1 MNIYSSN
8 IEGRNYT
15 YSLKCKAISVMSDSS
30 LSTHED
36 VEINLADLNRV
47 WKFITCG
54 VSLGDK
60 LLYAAHTNNRNS
72 KVVSFESDFDEIPT
86 LNNVTFKLT
95 ENSPNGYGVTFIK
108 ELRLWECYDCC
119 LGKKNFQYSSGDIN
133 FISCLHCFRG
143 DNNYF
148 TSIYPIF
155 EDVIYPENKVEL
167 TSVPNFQ
174 GYNILQSYSTYLI
187 CNEDV
192 FQYLYND
199 KCQTLFN
206 LNRANDFEVISYS
219 SRTGRYTMEFWFYI
233 EKVAEMAN
241 GINFIWDN
249 HLSLSLITSQSQS
262 SILNAVC
269 FPQAYRDKV
278 DDKTSGEI
286 YNLYNNAINKDI
298 YEFYNADDSW
308 QYVRCAVDHTR
319 KIYRISSSVEYDN
332 SGNIIKE
339 NANLEKTLEA
349 EILFGNTRNV
359 RPFRFFGLKELST
372 VKFQNFKNNGS
383 RQFLR
388 QFKLFREY
396 IDFRIGEIKDIDW
409 YNNLKSSWLI
419 SLLID
424 FEQYTGSFTSI
435 NIYNKTCKTTS
446 VCGIYYTYNDPENN
460 RKVGYIKDIF
470 HNSSLLV
477 YTSYPAIYK
486 LNLCSPSQKRDHSKN
501 QCTGTKVNDYDY
513 YYRNNVNVFYP
524 INNNNVIN
532 LDTIKQVSSC
542 QSNCVLPEFHDNKRG
557 YCLMEMNDD
566 NHIKKCSKKS
576 TNDIYESFECEDN
589 YQRVYYECIH
599 KNLVK
604 GSALYFSNY
613 YSFPNL
619 KFTSIFNYANDAD
632 NYFTETNNLGNEV
645 IAHTEQ
651 RITSYYLEFWFKLD
665 YLNDPVNLT
674 QNQYYFYGY
683 PHTILRNSSD
693 NSFKYSNLEISNG
706 AYHYPLTTINSYE
719 WNRIIIEN
727 KFIGEN
733 KKFSIKV
740 YINYDFINPAV
751 DILVDAERGK
761 MHFKGIVFCNGG
773 SDCQING
780 NIINIQWGIAWY
792 KNIRVWKGETTSL
805 QLIQS
810 CDYIYSELVKSMKY
824 YFPFT
829 VDYIYKD
836 TVKGK
841 IDDFK
846 FELKFWFHNKVYNY
860 DFRENYSGEE
870 MDYSGLNE
878 NTFISGTNED
888 NSNYVLTECY
898 ENCKRCYSIAANAC
912 YECRT
917 GYILYGRSCKRSTGF
932 YFKVPPENTV
942 INSIKLNTE
951 TSTFSLSNTN
961 PITITFWM
969 KYMGVE
975 YSKTTTSNY
984 FPIIY
989 FCDQVTFL
997 GFKPNEN
1004 FLSLVIN
1011 NIEAYDIE
1019 IADIMGNWVHIG
1031 LSSHASSILSPN
1043 TNSYFPHMFNFMI
1056 NYKIMTNMNLFN
1068 IQNTPVYFNT
1078 FTFDTRVVSFFSN
1091 IRFYNNFWFGT
1102 FGHVTATD
1110 QLRSRD
1116 LIYEIVLNANTKENC
1131 IKDTELDSINTF
1143 AQVSPLCVIDYLP
1156 YEDLNIKCTSDS
1168 LFFDIEKI
1176 DNIPCSYCNKICRE
1190 NCFGENSNQC
1200 SCNYK
1205 DGLYWIKA
1213 DDDLKEFKCEEV
1225 NNINLA
1231 FFEQITLESKKVS
1244 PNKEMMIS
1252 FWFNIYQYKY
1262 GSFDSL
1268 DIIWDRHLKVSI
1280 KGKQTNQNEIK
1291 VECIPDINI
1300 SGSIVSTYSLS
1311 SNSFTYGNWFYVRC
1325 GADKYRKKFKLDNV
1339 ETNFIPVNYDDEQS
1353 TSTIIINDNT
1363 INFNYGYSFI
1373 KEIKFY
1379 ASYNYDFWKEEH
1391 YLLTPSKY
1399 DYLLHYY
1406 SFNFD
1411 YDSNGEKS
1419 LDKVSIIDKVTENE
1433 YFLIAKNNRIGYNY
1447 IKNYQDIIFCN
1458 EGYLYNSA
1466 SKECELY
1473 SSFNCQIAH
1482 SSSDKCLICK
1492 TPNKYLKI
1500 DDLCY
1505 SDCSPNFYNDE
1516 YLNQCRQCD
1525 DTCYTCSGK
1534 YENNCLSCIGSYYL
1548 VESKNLCV
1556 LNCEAYNLTAQI
1568 DIPNLCGPFKAHA
1581 NITFPIFLPDGYDY
1595 DNYETNIII
1604 DVDNF
1609 DTLSVLVYNE
1619 TAKPVTVEWIYSV
1632 DESRSLNYEERNRNY
1647 NGVDDIPEN
1656 HSLIFTS
1663 SSVDGNIFNF
1673 NVDKSYFRH
1682 GLKYIFY
1689 LKIIKTNDYD
1699 QADYHLKYI
1708 LIMNDYPIVNK
1719 LNILPQKGFIST
1731 NFLFTCNECTDD
1743 NTPKEDLEYKFTYE
1757 LEGSTEKLIRDWDL
1771 DSEVLYIFKEE
1782 IPNNINYNQYT
1793 IKCYCKDKFS
1803 LYDSTSEIL
1812 LVNKPPTESGVSI
1825 PISEVISSI
1834 DVELDLS
1841 SKQLSN
1847 RAEFISTIT
1856 VDFPKEFILN
1866 RTNVTNY
1873 DININ
1878 DKIVTLPYLILQ
1890 DPISLERD
1898 SFCNKRGNSYMIYK
1912 YLYCDCSDDFVGV
1925 VCQIDKDS
1933 LSNVLSNYKTLYQKV
1948 LSAQTTQYDFYLLNT
1963 VHLLIKSGAAF
1974 MPLESTEYML
1984 QAIEYIVLYTNKFV
1998 DVMTYDRNYEVYFDI
2013 YNSLIEYGVYISNLI
2028 KGNVF
2033 KDNNFKENDGL
2044 YNKDLFRNASL
2055 DPYEDILS
2063 MAQILDYFDRI
2074 KQGLT
2079 NLMKFYASKKKELS
2093 FQNKNINVYIAIVNE
2108 NFEFSKYF
2116 KKEKELYEPYFD
2128 ISNCL
2133 SSVMERASGGAGTT
2147 FKTILLSIMWK
2158 IPPYLSD
2165 NSLFWNNTSPLIT
2178 IELIDYYTLK
2188 QIYLND
2194 CGEESEIKL
2203 YFPIS
2208 HYLMTPRINE
2218 KKKYVAP
2225 KNQYSMTGSMFNDPV
2240 YIAPN
2245 GKVDN
2250 STTKE
2255 RQKDYFINFNL
2266 SCKSYILETEPK
2278 RKYNLNLD
2286 YSILD
2291 YVNFTDDNYAVCYR
2305 KNLLHSDFSEF
2316 VLEHYDV
2323 KGVFKVNTRFF
2334 YLIHF
2339 ELYKYG
2345 PNYKGNYG
2353 LFIFIFLIVFYFLM
2367 IFIYKII
2374 EKFIMKKLQLL
2385 NFLNMC
2391 ILKINL
2397 PYLGT
2402 YNVKSDLNLSNEI
2415 KNILKT
2421 NDKTKDKDFNPEKP
2435 KIDVHEELDVINFS
2449 HKITREKNVF
2459 GRNKINNNF
2468 MDKVTGE
2475 DLTTIVGENYS
2486 KKKASKKGSFY
2497 TQFNKKEEN
2506 NSSEHSDEDDK
2517 HYKIDSLP
2525 SSNNFFDIEK
2535 NKRRKSKG
2543 TNSEENESKKKG
2555 FFDPN
2560 PPKKISSK
2568 KEKSDSNYDISNE
2581 DDDDYEYDDYESQD
2595 YPKKKRIKDK
2605 KFDSY
2610 DEE

>member
-1 MNIYSSN
+1 M
-8 IEGRNYT
+8 
-15 YSLKCKAISVMSDSS
+15 
-30 LSTHED
+30 
-36 VEINLADLNRV
+36 
-47 WKFITCG
+47 
-54 VSLGDK
+54 
-60 LLYAAHTNNRNS
+60 
-72 KVVSFESDFDEIPT
+72 
-86 LNNVTFKLT
+86 
-95 ENSPNGYGVTFIK
+95 
-108 ELRLWECYDCC
+108 
-119 LGKKNFQYSSGDIN
+119 N
-133 FISCLHCFRG
+133 FIML
-143 DNNYF
+143 
-148 TSIYPIF
+148 
-155 EDVIYPENKVEL
+155 
-167 TSVPNFQ
+167 
-174 GYNILQSYSTYLI
+174 
-187 CNEDV
+187 
-192 FQYLYND
+192 
-199 KCQTLFN
+199 
-206 LNRANDFEVISYS
+206 
-219 SRTGRYTMEFWFYI
+219 M
-233 EKVAEMAN
+233 
-241 GINFIWDN
+241 
-249 HLSLSLITSQSQS
+249 
-262 SILNAVC
+262 
-269 FPQAYRDKV
+269 
-278 DDKTSGEI
+278 
-286 YNLYNNAINKDI
+286 
-298 YEFYNADDSW
+298 
-308 QYVRCAVDHTR
+308 HTR

-409 YNNLKSSWLI
+409 YNNLQSSWLI

-435 NIYNKTCKTTS
+435 NVYNKTCKTTS
-446 VCGIYYTYNDPENN
+446 VCGIYYTYKDPENSS
-460 RKVGYIKDIF
+460 KVGYIKDIF

-486 LNLCSPSQKRDHSKN
+486 LNLCSPSQKRNHSKN
-501 QCTGTKVNDYDY
+501 ECTGTKVNNYDY

-524 INNNNVIN
+524 INDNSVIN
-532 LDTIKQVSSC
+532 LDTLTGGIRC

-557 YCLMEMNDD
+557 YCLMERNDD
-566 NHIKKCSKKS
+566 NHIKKCSEKS
-576 TNDIYESFECEDN
+576 TEDIYESFECEDN

-829 VDYIYKD
+829 IDYIYKD

-917 GYILYGRSCKRSTGF
+917 GYILYGRTCKRSTGF

-989 FCDQVTFL
+989 FYDQITFL

-1262 GSFDSL
+1262 DSFDSL

-1339 ETNFIPVNYDDEQS
+1339 ETNFI
-1353 TSTIIINDNT
+1353 
-1363 INFNYGYSFI
+1363 
-1373 KEIKFY
+1373 K
-1379 ASYNYDFWKEEH
+1379 
-1391 YLLTPSKY
+1391 
-1399 DYLLHYY
+1399 
-1406 SFNFD
+1406 
-1411 YDSNGEKS
+1411 
-1419 LDKVSIIDKVTENE
+1419 
-1433 YFLIAKNNRIGYNY
+1433 
-1447 IKNYQDIIFCN
+1447 
-1458 EGYLYNSA
+1458 
-1466 SKECELY
+1466 
-1473 SSFNCQIAH
+1473 
-1482 SSSDKCLICK
+1482 
-1492 TPNKYLKI
+1492 
-1500 DDLCY
+1500 
-1505 SDCSPNFYNDE
+1505 
-1516 YLNQCRQCD
+1516 
-1525 DTCYTCSGK
+1525 
-1534 YENNCLSCIGSYYL
+1534 
-1548 VESKNLCV
+1548 
-1556 LNCEAYNLTAQI
+1556 
-1568 DIPNLCGPFKAHA
+1568 
-1581 NITFPIFLPDGYDY
+1581 
-1595 DNYETNIII
+1595 
-1604 DVDNF
+1604 
-1609 DTLSVLVYNE
+1609 
-1619 TAKPVTVEWIYSV
+1619 
-1632 DESRSLNYEERNRNY
+1632 
-1647 NGVDDIPEN
+1647 
-1656 HSLIFTS
+1656 
-1663 SSVDGNIFNF
+1663 
-1673 NVDKSYFRH
+1673 
-1682 GLKYIFY
+1682 
-1689 LKIIKTNDYD
+1689 
-1699 QADYHLKYI
+1699 
-1708 LIMNDYPIVNK
+1708 
-1719 LNILPQKGFIST
+1719 
-1731 NFLFTCNECTDD
+1731 
-1743 NTPKEDLEYKFTYE
+1743 
-1757 LEGSTEKLIRDWDL
+1757 
-1771 DSEVLYIFKEE
+1771 
-1782 IPNNINYNQYT
+1782 
-1793 IKCYCKDKFS
+1793 
-1803 LYDSTSEIL
+1803 
-1812 LVNKPPTESGVSI
+1812 
-1825 PISEVISSI
+1825 
-1834 DVELDLS
+1834 
-1841 SKQLSN
+1841 
-1847 RAEFISTIT
+1847 
-1856 VDFPKEFILN
+1856 
-1866 RTNVTNY
+1866 
-1873 DININ
+1873 
-1878 DKIVTLPYLILQ
+1878 
-1890 DPISLERD
+1890 
-1898 SFCNKRGNSYMIYK
+1898 
-1912 YLYCDCSDDFVGV
+1912 
-1925 VCQIDKDS
+1925 
-1933 LSNVLSNYKTLYQKV
+1933 
-1948 LSAQTTQYDFYLLNT
+1948 
-1963 VHLLIKSGAAF
+1963 
-1974 MPLESTEYML
+1974 
-1984 QAIEYIVLYTNKFV
+1984 
-1998 DVMTYDRNYEVYFDI
+1998 
-2013 YNSLIEYGVYISNLI
+2013 
-2028 KGNVF
+2028 
-2033 KDNNFKENDGL
+2033 
-2044 YNKDLFRNASL
+2044 
-2055 DPYEDILS
+2055 
-2063 MAQILDYFDRI
+2063 
-2074 KQGLT
+2074 
-2079 NLMKFYASKKKELS
+2079 
-2093 FQNKNINVYIAIVNE
+2093 
-2108 NFEFSKYF
+2108 
-2116 KKEKELYEPYFD
+2116 
-2128 ISNCL
+2128 
-2133 SSVMERASGGAGTT
+2133 
-2147 FKTILLSIMWK
+2147 
-2158 IPPYLSD
+2158 
-2165 NSLFWNNTSPLIT
+2165 
-2178 IELIDYYTLK
+2178 
-2188 QIYLND
+2188 
-2194 CGEESEIKL
+2194 
-2203 YFPIS
+2203 
-2208 HYLMTPRINE
+2208 
-2218 KKKYVAP
+2218 
-2225 KNQYSMTGSMFNDPV
+2225 
-2240 YIAPN
+2240 
-2245 GKVDN
+2245 
-2250 STTKE
+2250 
-2255 RQKDYFINFNL
+2255 
-2266 SCKSYILETEPK
+2266 
-2278 RKYNLNLD
+2278 
-2286 YSILD
+2286 
-2291 YVNFTDDNYAVCYR
+2291 
-2305 KNLLHSDFSEF
+2305 
-2316 VLEHYDV
+2316 
-2323 KGVFKVNTRFF
+2323 
-2334 YLIHF
+2334 
-2339 ELYKYG
+2339 
-2345 PNYKGNYG
+2345 
-2353 LFIFIFLIVFYFLM
+2353 
-2367 IFIYKII
+2367 
-2374 EKFIMKKLQLL
+2374 
-2385 NFLNMC
+2385 
-2391 ILKINL
+2391 
-2397 PYLGT
+2397 
-2402 YNVKSDLNLSNEI
+2402 
-2415 KNILKT
+2415 
-2421 NDKTKDKDFNPEKP
+2421 
-2435 KIDVHEELDVINFS
+2435 
-2449 HKITREKNVF
+2449 
-2459 GRNKINNNF
+2459 
-2468 MDKVTGE
+2468 
-2475 DLTTIVGENYS
+2475 
-2486 KKKASKKGSFY
+2486 
-2497 TQFNKKEEN
+2497 
-2506 NSSEHSDEDDK
+2506 
-2517 HYKIDSLP
+2517 
-2525 SSNNFFDIEK
+2525 
-2535 NKRRKSKG
+2535 
-2543 TNSEENESKKKG
+2543 
-2555 FFDPN
+2555 
-2560 PPKKISSK
+2560 
-2568 KEKSDSNYDISNE
+2568 
-2581 DDDDYEYDDYESQD
+2581 
-2595 YPKKKRIKDK
+2595 
-2605 KFDSY
+2605 
-2610 DEE
+2610 